1 MSLVRLS
8 NVSLAY
14 GHHPLLHKSN
24 LVIEP
29 GERVCLIGRNGT
41 GKSSLMKVIDG
52 EIQADDGEVWVDAG
66 IRISRLKQDVPL
78 NEERS
83 VFDVVADGLGDLADV
98 IKDYH
103 DVTQRLATDYS
114 ESLLDHMARL
124 QQKLE
129 AKDGWRMQQ
138 QIETIMTTLEL
149 PAEKNVCELSGGWR
163 RRVLLAQALVG
174 SPDLLLLDEP
184 TNHLDIEAIKW
195 LENFL
200 LSQNISLL
208 FITHDRALLKKL
220 ATRIIELDRGNLTSW
235 PGDYENYLVK
245 KEEFLAIEAEHAALF
260 DKRLA
265 QEEVWI
271 RQGIKARRTRNEGRV
286 RRLEALRETR
296 SGRRETIGNVALSV
310 ASSEKSGKLVF
321 SADDISFA
329 YGKNTLLNHFSV
341 EVVRG
346 DRIGLI
352 GPNGVGKST
361 LLNLLQGKLQP
372 DSGTVRQGTQMNL
385 AYFDQ
390 QREQLDKT
398 KSVVQNVSEGSDT
411 VTIQGRSRH
420 VVGYLKDFLF
430 DPERLHSPAST
441 LSGGECNRLMLAK
454 LFTKPA
460 NVLVLDEPTNDL
472 DIETLEML
480 ESLLVEY
487 AGTIILVSH
496 DREFLDNVV
505 TSTLVFDGTGNIHE
519 YVGGY
524 QDYLRQ
530 TNHQAGEQ
538 KTLKQKSG
546 LDPNQRTSTEK
557 PESNNTAKLSYQDK
571 QELDALPAKIERLE
585 QQQQALHV
593 TSSAA
598 DFHESSNSLE
608 IYKKL
613 ETVERELALAYE
625 RWDELES
632 RP

>member
-1 MSLVRLS
+1 MSLVRFA

-14 GHHPLLHKSN
+14 GHHPLLNKVN

-52 EIQADDGEVWVDAG
+52 EIQADDGDVWVDTG

-78 NEERS
+78 DDERS
-83 VFDVVADGLGDLADV
+83 VFDVVAEGLGDLSTV

-103 DVTQRLATDYS
+103 HVTQKLATDYS
-114 ESLLDHMARL
+114 ESLMDQMAGL

-129 AKDGWRMQQ
+129 AQDGWRMQQ
-138 QIETIMTTLEL
+138 QVEMIMTTLEL
-149 PAEKNVCELSGGWR
+149 PFEKYVCELSGGWR
-163 RRVLLAQALVG
+163 RRVLLAQALVN

-200 LSQNISLL
+200 LSQNVSLL

-245 KEEFLAIEAEHAALF
+245 KEEFLATEAEHAALF

-296 SGRRETIGNVALSV
+296 SGRRETIGNVSLAV
-310 ASSEKSGKLVF
+310 DGTEKSGKLVF
-321 SADDISFA
+321 SADDMSFSYA
-329 YGKNTLLNHFSV
+329 DGKLVNHFSV

-361 LLNLLQGKLQP
+361 LLNLLLGKQEP
-372 DSGTVRQGTQMNL
+372 DSGTVRQGTQMNV

-390 QREQLDKT
+390 QREQLDKDKT
-398 KSVVQNVSEGSDT
+398 VVQNVSEGSDT
-411 VTIQGRSRH
+411 VTVQGRSRH

-430 DPERLHSPAST
+430 APERLNSPASI

-480 ESLLVEY
+480 ESLLVDYE
-487 AGTIILVSH
+487 GTIILVSH

-505 TSTLVFDGTGNIHE
+505 TSTLVFKGAGNIQE

-524 QDYLRQ
+524 QDYV
-530 TNHQAGEQ
+530 HQAKYEAAQ
-538 KTLKQKSG
+538 KVAKPKPALA
-546 LDPNQRTSTEK
+546 NQAAKTEK
-557 PESNNTAKLSYQDK
+557 PKLKQTAKLSYKEK
-571 QELDALPAKIERLE
+571 QELAGLPAKIDLLE
-585 QQQQALHV
+585 QQQQALLSEA
-593 TSSAA
+593 SSPE
-598 DFHESSNSLE
+598 FQSNAKPLGL
-608 IYKKL
+608 YKKL
-613 ETVERELALAYE
+613 EVIESELASAYQ

-632 RP
+632 